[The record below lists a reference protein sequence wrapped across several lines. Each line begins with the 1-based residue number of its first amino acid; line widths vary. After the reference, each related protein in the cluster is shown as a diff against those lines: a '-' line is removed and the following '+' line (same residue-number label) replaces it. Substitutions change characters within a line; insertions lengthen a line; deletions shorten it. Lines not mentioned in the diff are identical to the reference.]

1 MAYDV
6 TVGMWSYI
14 HHRKDKAAPNY
25 IDTVLGVFVE
35 QAECITEEELEFS
48 LTASTRS
55 GGGGVDSETDF
66 QSLMAQ
72 YAKRLVQN
80 QRARIP

>member
-48 LTASTRS
+48 LTASMGDS
-55 GGGGVDSETDF
+55 SADSEADF

-72 YAKRLVQN
+72 YAKSLVQK
-80 QRARIP
+80 QRARKP

>member
-1 MAYDV
+1 
-6 TVGMWSYI
+6 MWSYI

-48 LTASTRS
+48 LTASMGDS
-55 GGGGVDSETDF
+55 SADSEADF

-72 YAKRLVQN
+72 YAKSLVQN
-80 QRARIP
+80 QRARKP

>member
-48 LTASTRS
+48 LTASMGDS
-55 GGGGVDSETDF
+55 SADSEADF

-72 YAKRLVQN
+72 YAKSLVQN
-80 QRARIP
+80 QRARKP